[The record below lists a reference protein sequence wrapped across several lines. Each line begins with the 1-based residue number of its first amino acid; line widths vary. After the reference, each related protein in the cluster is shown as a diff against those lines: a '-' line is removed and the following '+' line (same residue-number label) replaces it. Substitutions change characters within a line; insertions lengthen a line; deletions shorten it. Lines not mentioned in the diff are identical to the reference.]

1 MVQTENLRHEF
12 AQRLIKSLNE
22 AKYPV
27 HGRGIKLAREL
38 GVSSKAVSKWLTGES
53 MPRPAMMNDLAKI
66 LRADPL
72 WLQHGELAN
81 KGEQR
86 LLNTMLRGS
95 FPLLNWMDVENWQQ
109 VDQDDFDKFKRFAS
123 GSIVDTNN
131 AFWLVVKDDSMT
143 SPVGLC
149 VPVDS
154 MILVDPD
161 RLPEGGNLVIAKLQ
175 GSKEPTFK
183 QLIIDEGTSK
193 KYLRPLNTGY
203 KPIEIDVHCIFIGV
217 VIESRLNLIVPDPA
231 DVTFSD

>member
-1 MVQTENLRHEF
+1 MVQTENLRDEF
-12 AQRLIKSLNE
+12 SKRLIESLNA

-27 HGRGIKLAREL
+27 HGRGMKLAREL

-53 MPRPAMMNDLAKI
+53 MPRPAMMNDLAKT
-66 LRADPL
+66 LRVDPL

-95 FPLLNWMDVENWQQ
+95 FPLINWIDAENSHE
-109 VDQDDFDKFKRFAS
+109 VDQSDFKKIKRYAS
-123 GSIVDTNN
+123 GSIVDNYN

-149 VPVDS
+149 VPIDS
-154 MILVDPD
+154 MILVDPE
-161 RLPEGGNLVIAKLQ
+161 RTPESGNLVIAKLR
-175 GSKEPTFK
+175 SAKEPTFK
-183 QLIIDEGTSK
+183 QLIVDEGTNK
-193 KYLRPLNTGY
+193 RYLKALNSGY
-203 KPIEIDVHCIFIGV
+203 KPIEIDTSCVLIGV
-217 VIESRLNLIVPDPA
+217 VIESRLCLISPDPA